1 MRAPDGTTLV
11 HVAAELGDAA
21 MLDWLLEEEIDVFA
35 KTDAGYSPLHT
46 AAARGH
52 VGAVEWLAARGAD
65 VNAGT
70 SAPLPCTTSSPPPAS
85 PPPSFCPSFTPF
97 FSSLHHTSKLGPR
110 EYGTT
115 ETSDI
120 LDLAF

>member
-1 MRAPDGTTLV
+1 MKVRAPDGTTLV

-52 VGAVEWLAARGAD
+52 
-65 VNAGT
+65 
-70 SAPLPCTTSSPPPAS
+70 AS
-85 PPPSFCPSFTPF
+85 VDAYSRDTYI
-97 FSSLHHTSKLGPR
+97 T
-110 EYGTT
+110 
-115 ETSDI
+115 
-120 LDLAF
+120 